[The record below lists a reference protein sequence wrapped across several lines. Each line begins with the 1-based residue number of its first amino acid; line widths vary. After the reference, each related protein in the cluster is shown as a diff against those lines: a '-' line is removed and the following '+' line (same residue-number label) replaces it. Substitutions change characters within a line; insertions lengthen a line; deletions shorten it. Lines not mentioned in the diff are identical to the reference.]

1 MKDIEE
7 LRSTWKKARVKT
19 EKLDGDNRRAA
30 ALLARSRAVTAQQ
43 KLARHYKVSLIASL
57 LMPVLSPMLLKLG
70 FSVFVALL
78 YAFYGVVMVFANFS
92 FYRYIV
98 STDLASLPVV
108 PALFRAV
115 NIVRRQK
122 LTSILSMAFAFML
135 CLTMVAQAFYDT
147 EDSVFLGMATG
158 FVLAVVIGA
167 VKNRKL
173 SRLADS
179 IKKELST
186 LI

>member
-7 LRSTWKKARVKT
+7 LRNTWKKARVKT
-19 EKLDGDNRRAA
+19 EKLDSDNRRAA
-30 ALLARSRAVTAQQ
+30 ALLARSRAVSAQQ
-43 KLARHYKVSLIASL
+43 KLARRYKVSLIASF
-57 LMPVLSPMLLKLG
+57 LMPFLSPMLLKLG

-122 LTSILSMAFAFML
+122 LTSTLSMAFAFML
-135 CLTMVAQAFYDT
+135 CLTMIAQAFYDN

-158 FVLAVVIGA
+158 FVLATVIGA
-167 VKNRKL
+167 VKYRYM